1 MDPAAPPVLTVDLAA
16 QVALIGEPA
25 ETLATGLVR
34 APETAA
40 AKPVAI
46 ALAETRRVI
55 VGEPRVETVEEP
67 RVETVEEPRVEI
79 VEEPRVEIE
88 GEPKA
93 GIAPVTRATMRLVA
107 RRPVPPGAELRFNRA
122 PMARFGPSTP
132 RVG

>member
-67 RVETVEEPRVEI
+67 RVEIVEEPRVEI
-79 VEEPRVEIE
+79 V

-93 GIAPVTRATMRLVA
+93 GIAPETRATMRREA